1 MSVNSGIKSGINSVD
16 SSVNNNAE
24 IVKKIFTLCRE
35 KQYTIATAE
44 SVTGGRIASE
54 FTAISGSSEVFT
66 AGVVC
71 YSEHSKVHSAG
82 VDIRLI
88 NEKGVYN
95 EEVVAQMAER
105 IAKRNVANIGIATS
119 GSVDTG
125 EIFFGFYIKPE
136 NNTNFLSVA
145 ENKNILKTLVITFSH
160 DKDNVKKLTRNEIQN
175 EATTFSLSY
184 ILDLL
189 QKI

>member
-1 MSVNSGIKSGINSVD
+1 MGKNGCINSD
-16 SSVNNNAE
+16 YSKSSNAE
-24 IVKKIFTLCRE
+24 IVKNIFTICRE
-35 KQYTIATAE
+35 KKYTIATAE
-44 SVTGGRIASE
+44 SITGGRIASE
-54 FTAISGSSEVFT
+54 FTALSGSSEVFM

-88 NEKGVYN
+88 EKLGVYHK
-95 EEVVAQMAER
+95 EIVAQMAER

-119 GSVDTG
+119 GSADTG
-125 EIFFGFYIKPE
+125 EVFFGFYIKHD
-136 NNTNFLSVA
+136 NNTNVFRTTKS
-145 ENKNILKTLVITFSH
+145 ENILKTLVITFSN
-160 DKDNVKKLTRNEIQN
+160 DKNNVKKLTRNEIQN
-175 EATTFSLSY
+175 KASIFALSY